1 MDVFNLPWA
10 GYFHRCI
17 VRDWHI
23 DELTLRRIDEN
34 VNFINGFTLACHGW
48 FAKFVKHSCYM
59 VWVYQCT
66 SIKIYSQLSILGM
79 LGMSSVYL
87 CAREWLKNDDIV
99 ACIVAAFFSTH
110 MHIRWVGIYFHEF
123 VLPCEKSEISTPHKK
138 QAIRCCLWTEQFE
151 FDQKPQ
157 TLWSLNPH
165 ELGSLKFHMYEIS

>member
-1 MDVFNLPWA
+1 MFTTDNSSLWHIVDYGIVLGTLHSITHCVSIAILPYSHLFTWRTTFVDVFNLPWA

-23 DELTLRRIDEN
+23 DELTLRRIDKN

-59 VWVYQCT
+59 VWEYQCR

-99 ACIVAAFFSTH
+99 ACIVAAFFQYAHAYSLSGNLFS
-110 MHIRWVGIYFHEF
+110 RVCFALW
-123 VLPCEKSEISTPHKK
+123 KK
-138 QAIRCCLWTEQFE
+138 R
-151 FDQKPQ
+151 
-157 TLWSLNPH
+157 N
-165 ELGSLKFHMYEIS
+165 

>member
-1 MDVFNLPWA
+1 M
-10 GYFHRCI
+10 
-17 VRDWHI
+17 
-23 DELTLRRIDEN
+23 
-34 VNFINGFTLACHGW
+34 ACHGW

-59 VWVYQCT
+59 VWEYQCT

-99 ACIVAAFFSTH
+99 ACIVAAFFQYAHAYSLS
-110 MHIRWVGIYFHEF
+110 RNLFSRVF
-123 VLPCEKSEISTPHKK
+123 LPCEKSKISTPHKK
-138 QAIRCCLWTEQFE
+138 PAIRYCLWTEQFE

-157 TLWSLNPH
+157 TLWPLNPH